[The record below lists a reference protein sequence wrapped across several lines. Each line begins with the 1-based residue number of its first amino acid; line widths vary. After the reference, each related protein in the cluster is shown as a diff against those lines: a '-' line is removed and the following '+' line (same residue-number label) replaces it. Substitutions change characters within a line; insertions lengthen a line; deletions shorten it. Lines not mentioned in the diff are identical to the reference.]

1 MADGD
6 LMLIQNE
13 DGKFELYNPEFD
25 IIIACKSKEEQEANI
40 KKLKKAFKSL
50 NAWDKV
56 KEELDGLIK
65 YGDTVA
71 HTEENLATQTAYR
84 YSLQIVKK
92 YLGEL
97 QQQEEQE

>member
-6 LMLIQNE
+6 LLLMLNE

-25 IIIACKSKEEQEANI
+25 IIITCKSKEEQEANI
-40 KKLKKAFKSL
+40 EKLKKALNSL

-56 KEELDGLIK
+56 KEEINGLVE

-71 HTEENLATQTAYR
+71 ATENNLATQTAYSC
-84 YSLQIVKK
+84 SLHIIEKH
-92 YLGEL
+92 LGEL

>member
-6 LMLIQNE
+6 LMLILNE
-13 DGKFELYNPEFD
+13 DGKFELHNPEFD
-25 IIIACKSKEEQEANI
+25 ITITCKSKEDQEATI
-40 KKLKKAFKSL
+40 EELKKAFKSL

-71 HTEENLATQTAYR
+71 PTEENLATQTAYR
-84 YSLQIVKK
+84 CSLHIVKK
-92 YLGEL
+92 HLEEL
-97 QQQEEQE
+97 QQQEEKS

>member
-13 DGKFELYNPEFD
+13 DGKFEIYNPEFD
-25 IIIACKSKEEQEANI
+25 ITITCKSKEEQEANI
-40 KKLKKAFKSL
+40 KKLKKAFNSL

-56 KEELDGLIK
+56 KEEIDGLIK

-71 HTEENLATQTAYR
+71 PTEENLATQTAYTF
-84 YSLQIVKK
+84 SLHIIEKH
-92 YLGEL
+92 LGEL

>member
-13 DGKFELYNPEFD
+13 DGKFEIYNPEFD
-25 IIIACKSKEEQEANI
+25 ITITCKSKEEQEANI
-40 KKLKKAFKSL
+40 KKLKKAFNSL

-71 HTEENLATQTAYR
+71 PTEENLATQTAYSC
-84 YSLQIVKK
+84 SLHIVEKH
-92 YLGEL
+92 LGEL
-97 QQQEEQE
+97 QQEEQE

>member
-6 LMLIQNE
+6 LLLLMNE
-13 DGKFELYNPEFD
+13 NGRFELYNPDFD
-25 IIIACKSKEEQEANI
+25 IRIVCKSKEEQEANI
-40 KKLKKAFKSL
+40 KKLKKAFNSL

-71 HTEENLATQTAYR
+71 PTEENLATQTAYR
-84 YSLQIVKK
+84 CSLNIVEKH
-92 YLGEL
+92 LDEL
-97 QQQEEQE
+97 QQEEQE